1 MTMAMSSGALGTNYV
16 SSSANPQDL
25 LDTSVTLGKW
35 PFQSSASD
43 KEQWAGWRVWKVG
56 QNAHL
61 DAEKGIMYNL
71 EQAVMALTSALVGS

>member
-43 KEQWAGWRVWKVG
+43 KEQWAG
-56 QNAHL
+56 
-61 DAEKGIMYNL
+61 
-71 EQAVMALTSALVGS
+71 